1 MSVEVFRQRI
11 TTLENGIADEQE
23 RIRRLQSCRA
33 RLIGQESIMSHAST
47 KFKEPVLTQA
57 TWGGKHADQ
66 FEDLRD
72 TEVVTPYQELLDSV
86 GDAIE
91 RTERKID
98 ERQDALTLQFT
109 NLNNAQVGLEN
120 ARERERNK

>member
-1 MSVEVFRQRI
+1 MSEEIFRQRI
-11 TTLENGIADEQE
+11 TTLENGIAEEQE

-57 TWGGKHADQ
+57 TWGGKQSDQ

-98 ERQDALTLQFT
+98 ERQDVLTWQFI
-109 NLNNAQVGLEN
+109 NLNNAQAGLEN
-120 ARERERNK
+120 VLERERNK